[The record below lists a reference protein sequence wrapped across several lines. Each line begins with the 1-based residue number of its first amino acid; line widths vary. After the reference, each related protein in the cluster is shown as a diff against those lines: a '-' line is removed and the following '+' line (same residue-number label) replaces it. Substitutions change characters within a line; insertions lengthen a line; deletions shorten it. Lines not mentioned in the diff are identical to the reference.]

1 MTAMRPVLVSL
12 LLCLSA
18 CGQSTEASSAHASDS
33 SDSSGAEVAT
43 PAPPVSTGEIS
54 RAALMPVLDAGLGR
68 FLQGV
73 ETEPDLQ
80 DGHFV
85 GFRIA
90 RLYPEDPRF
99 RAIDLGPGDTILK
112 VNGQSVERPEQALT
126 VWNGLRVASELWIEY
141 SREGQR
147 RELRF
152 AIVD

>member
-1 MTAMRPVLVSL
+1 MRSVVVTL
-12 LLCLSA
+12 LFGLSA
-18 CGQSTEASSAHASDS
+18 CAHSQAPPLESPSLEASN
-33 SDSSGAEVAT
+33 SGAEAS
-43 PAPPVSTGEIS
+43 APEAPVSSGEIT
-54 RAALMPVLDAGLGR
+54 RAALLPVLDGGLGR

-73 ETEPDLQ
+73 ETEPELE
-80 DGHFV
+80 DGRFV

-90 RLYPEDPRF
+90 RLYPDDPRF

-112 VNGQSVERPEQALT
+112 VNGQSVERPEQALS

-141 SREGQR
+141 SREGEL

>member
-1 MTAMRPVLVSL
+1 MRSVIVTL
-12 LLCLSA
+12 LFGLSA
-18 CGQSTEASSAHASDS
+18 CAHSQASPPESPSLEASN
-33 SDSSGAEVAT
+33 SGAEVPRPEA
-43 PAPPVSTGEIS
+43 PVSSGEIT
-54 RAALMPVLDAGLGR
+54 RAALLPVLDGGLGR

-73 ETEPDLQ
+73 ETEPELE
-80 DGHFV
+80 DGRFV

-112 VNGQSVERPEQALT
+112 VNGQSVERPEQALS

-141 SREGQR
+141 SREGEL